1 MSRMIK
7 LTKLQAE
14 AVEWALDVMPESW
27 DGSEAAG
34 GDYAAD
40 DELPHVDRMTLVLSD
55 RQDVAE
61 DLAYRVGDQLAT
73 MMVEEF
79 GSTAA
84 TRSLEELAAKIKGS
98 DK

>member
-1 MSRMIK
+1 
-7 LTKLQAE
+7 
-14 AVEWALDVMPESW
+14 
-27 DGSEAAG
+27 
-34 GDYAAD
+34 
-40 DELPHVDRMTLVLSD
+40 MTLVLSD

-61 DLAYRVGDQLAT
+61 DLAYRVGEQLAT